1 MVILLIILIP
11 LIIQFL
17 LFAQI
22 RSKNQNS
29 HLFIIEDFSFFTN
42 FARENQINAS
52 KMKLFQRLFL
62 VALTAFLTLS
72 AFAARQRAQVTFTT
86 TEGKIVVELYNE
98 TPFHRDNFLWQ
109 VKHHTY
115 DGVLFHRVIN
125 EFMIQGGD
133 PLSKDA
139 KPGQMLGEGTD
150 TEAEWL
156 MPEICLPSIFHER
169 GSLAAARE
177 GDDVNPQK
185 KSGSQQFY
193 IVTGR
198 VFDDAMLERMEERLW
213 QSSNGKVHLTPA
225 MKEAYRT
232 VGGTPHLDGS
242 YTVFG
247 RVIEGM
253 DIVDRIQKVETD
265 ANDRPLQDIR
275 ITKAVITQKAKKSKT
290 KKQK

>member
-1 MVILLIILIP
+1 
-11 LIIQFL
+11 
-17 LFAQI
+17 
-22 RSKNQNS
+22 
-29 HLFIIEDFSFFTN
+29 
-42 FARENQINAS
+42 
-52 KMKLFQRLFL
+52 MKQFQRLFL
-62 VALTAFLTLS
+62 VVLTAFMTFS
-72 AFAARQRAQVTFTT
+72 AFAAKQRAQVTFTT

-150 TEAEWL
+150 TPDEWID
-156 MPEICLPSIFHER
+156 PEFCLPKLFHER

-177 GDDVNPQK
+177 GDSVNPKK
-185 KSGSQQFY
+185 KSSPQQFY

-198 VFDDAMLERMEERLW
+198 VFDEEQIDKMQERIYDMTNGRVRL
-213 QSSNGKVHLTPA
+213 TRE
-225 MKEAYRT
+225 MREAYRT

-265 ANDRPLQDIR
+265 ANDRPLKDIR
-275 ITKAVITQKAKKSKT
+275 ITKAEITQKAKRNKAE
-290 KKQK
+290 KKQKGRK

>member
-1 MVILLIILIP
+1 M
-11 LIIQFL
+11 
-17 LFAQI
+17 QI
-22 RSKNQNS
+22 HNKNENS
-29 HLFIIEDFSFFTN
+29 HLFIIRDFSFFLT
-42 FARENQINAS
+42 FARENLINAS
-52 KMKLFQRLFL
+52 KMKQIQRFFL
-62 VALTAFLTLS
+62 VVLTAFLALS
-72 AFAARQRAQVTFTT
+72 ASAAKQRAQVTFTT

-109 VKHHTY
+109 VKHHVY

-125 EFMIQGGD
+125 EFMIQSGD
-133 PLSKDA
+133 PSSKDA

-156 MPEICLPSIFHER
+156 MPEICVPTLFHQR
-169 GSLAAARE
+169 GALAAARE
-177 GDDVNPQK
+177 GDDVNPLK

-198 VFDDAMLERMEERLW
+198 KFDDATLDKMQERIW
-213 QSSNGKVHLTPA
+213 QMTGGKVHLTEQ

-232 VGGTPHLDGS
+232 VGGAPHLDGS

-247 RVIEGM
+247 HVIEGM

-265 ANDRPLQDIR
+265 ANDRPIHDIR

-290 KKQK
+290 KK